1 MYLKSRILS
10 IIIIFAVHVIHA
22 VSESCG
28 FVTIAIFNWSL
39 LMFFFCSN
47 LLGLY
52 LSFSLF
58 ICSQQP
64 SLSVHDNQ
72 VYHSGHCD
80 HPLLHV
86 RGQCLHVITS
96 YWKMKIIGRKWILAL
111 KKCKF
116 FGFCILKINAFLLVF
131 QVLFEKV
138 FLMRP
143 IKALFVRSDDSLHEW
158 RFRWTLDRYVS
169 KHITCRC
176 IPYVWNIYESK

>member
-10 IIIIFAVHVIHA
+10 IIIVFAVHVIHA

-116 FGFCILKINAFLLVF
+116 FGFCILKMHFFWYCRFCLRRCF
-131 QVLFEKV
+131 WWG
-138 FLMRP
+138 
-143 IKALFVRSDDSLHEW
+143 RSRHCLSAPTILYTSGD
-158 RFRWTLDRYVS
+158 LDG
-169 KHITCRC
+169 H
-176 IPYVWNIYESK
+176 